1 MKKNPLTDNNAA
13 GQTGEKGVIDI
24 ATVEAQT
31 RNLFAGDILHDLPTG
46 ELPPVPGKIAQ
57 EIKRPRME
65 MPHADYQKLKIICD
79 LVNEDISKMLY
90 RVVKTWL
97 DSVHPKI

>member
-1 MKKNPLTDNNAA
+1 MKGKNPLTENAGA
-13 GQTGEKGVIDI
+13 GGAGEIDI

-31 RNLFAGDILHDLPTG
+31 RNLFAGTAGHDLPIG
-46 ELPPVPGKIAQ
+46 ELPPVPGKLEQ

-90 RVVKTWL
+90 KVVKTWL

>member
-1 MKKNPLTDNNAA
+1 MNKKLSETVNTDIDMNA
-13 GQTGEKGVIDI
+13 
-24 ATVEAQT
+24 VEAMTNGIFNQSNAH
-31 RNLFAGDILHDLPTG
+31 NLPVGEVQPVAGKV
-46 ELPPVPGKIAQ
+46 EQ

-90 RVVKTWL
+90 KVVKTWL
-97 DSVHPKI
+97 DSVYPKI

>member
-1 MKKNPLTDNNAA
+1 MKNNPLKNDNAT
-13 GQTGEKGVIDI
+13 GQTGEIDI

-31 RNLFAGDILHDLPTG
+31 RQFFAGNAGHDLPVG
-46 ELPPVPGKIAQ
+46 ELPPVPGKLAQ
-57 EIKRPRME
+57 EMKRPRME

-90 RVVKTWL
+90 KVVKTWL
-97 DSVHPKI
+97 DSVYPKI